1 MVMDND
7 TRMARVGDIL
17 IQARD
22 LYQMSD
28 NDMKLNQ
35 LKRIERLCYQIGE
48 YNLSNSISYQAELWK
63 ANKTNVNAGAIC
75 KFCYKMLLLKGR

>member
-1 MVMDND
+1 MVMDNN
-7 TRMARVGDIL
+7 TRTERVGDIL
-17 IQARD
+17 IAARD

-48 YNLSNSISYQAELWK
+48 YNLSNSISYQAALWK
-63 ANKTNVNAGAIC
+63 SNNTNVNAGAIC
-75 KFCYKMLLLKGR
+75 KFLYKMLLCNDR

>member
-63 ANKTNVNAGAIC
+63 SNNTNVNAGAIC
-75 KFCYKMLLLKGR
+75 QFCYKMLLQESR

>member
-7 TRMARVGDIL
+7 TRMERVNDIL

-28 NDMKLNQ
+28 NDMKINQ
-35 LKRIERLCYQIGE
+35 LKRIEQLCCQMGE

-63 ANKTNVNAGAIC
+63 ENKTNINACAIY
-75 KFCYKMLLLKGR
+75 KFCYKMLLLKG